1 MSANLKTHYRQ
12 EKYSPR
18 PLSHNQ
24 WTNFMF
30 KMKVTV
36 RFRGPL
42 ANQMDSD
49 SGQIEIVEGASLR
62 DLLTLLITGNDTV
75 RETWNSPEHID
86 RDTLI
91 LRNEVDIGLSGG
103 LETKLT
109 DGDVFVILPLV
120 HGG

>member
-1 MSANLKTHYRQ
+1 MYT
-12 EKYSPR
+12 PR
-18 PLSHNQ
+18 SLSLGYLLCSL
-24 WTNFMF
+24 F
-30 KMKVTV
+30 KMIVTV

-42 ANQMDSD
+42 SNQMDSD
-49 SGQIEIVEGASLR
+49 SGKIDVSEDASLR
-62 DLLTLLITGNDTV
+62 DLLTLLITKNDTV
-75 RETWNSPEHID
+75 KDTWNSPEQID

-91 LRNEVDIGLSGG
+91 LRNEVDVGLSGG

>member
-1 MSANLKTHYRQ
+1 
-12 EKYSPR
+12 
-18 PLSHNQ
+18 
-24 WTNFMF
+24 
-30 KMKVTV
+30 MKITV

-62 DLLTLLITGNDTV
+62 DLLNLLITDNDTV
-75 RETWNSPEHID
+75 KETWSSPEHID

-109 DGDVFVILPLV
+109 NGDVFVILPLV

>member
-1 MSANLKTHYRQ
+1 
-12 EKYSPR
+12 
-18 PLSHNQ
+18 
-24 WTNFMF
+24 
-30 KMKVTV
+30 MKITV

-49 SGQIEIVEGASLR
+49 SEQIETAEGASLR
-62 DLLTLLITGNDTV
+62 DLLTRLITENNTV
-75 RETWNSPEHID
+75 KETWSNPEHID

-103 LETKLT
+103 LETELI
-109 DGDVFVILPLV
+109 DGDVLVILPLV

>member
-1 MSANLKTHYRQ
+1 MRI
-12 EKYSPR
+12 
-18 PLSHNQ
+18 
-24 WTNFMF
+24 
-30 KMKVTV
+30 TV

-49 SGQIEIVEGASLR
+49 SGQFEVPDSASLR
-62 DLLTLLITGNDTV
+62 ELLVLLITGNDTV

-91 LRNEVDIGLSGG
+91 LRNEVDVGLTGG
-103 LETKLT
+103 LETELA

>member
-1 MSANLKTHYRQ
+1 
-12 EKYSPR
+12 
-18 PLSHNQ
+18 
-24 WTNFMF
+24 
-30 KMKVTV
+30 MKVTV

-62 DLLTLLITGNDTV
+62 DLLTLLIGKNDTV
-75 RETWNSPEHID
+75 RDTWSSPEQID

-91 LRNEVDIGLSGG
+91 LRNEVDVGLSGG
-103 LETKLT
+103 LETELT